1 MRVSGCEEP
10 HRFTQLL
17 NWLPQEAWQL
27 VAGISSEERAWE
39 ELDAKYGNRE
49 VTILQTMSKLIQ
61 AELPAGTAY
70 NKVEVLVS
78 DVRTASNSLKAVG
91 AEEELFASC
100 FTVDTLTNKLNDSRQ
115 YRWFHYQVTHLDT
128 KKGESFS

>member
-1 MRVSGCEEP
+1 MR
-10 HRFTQLL
+10 
-17 NWLPQEAWQL
+17 
-27 VAGISSEERAWE
+27 
-39 ELDAKYGNRE
+39 
-49 VTILQTMSKLIQ
+49 TMRNLIQ
-61 AELPAGTAY
+61 AELPAGMAY
-70 NKVEVLVS
+70 NKFGALI
-78 DVRTASNSLKAVG
+78 RTAINSLKAVG